1 MDDDAILA
9 EIRSRDGT
17 WPEEISSL
25 CGDRRTEIDSQS
37 LVPGVTGLNNLGNTC
52 YMNAAIQVMF
62 YQQRNPSWIRNMS
75 SVCVPSPIILIPLK
89 LAHEVNLFQTLVY
102 LWQG

>member
-25 CGDRRTEIDSQS
+25 CGDRRTEFDSQP

-52 YMNAAIQVMF
+52 YMNAALQVLLK
-62 YQQRNPSWIRNMS
+62 RNSCKLG
-75 SVCVPSPIILIPLK
+75 SVRFAINSD
-89 LAHEVNLFQTLVY
+89 VNLRGTCVTQIF
-102 LWQG
+102 

>member
-25 CGDRRTEIDSQS
+25 CGDRRTEIDRQS
-37 LVPGVTGLNNLGNTC
+37 IVPGVTGLNNLGNTC

-102 LWQG
+102 LWQC